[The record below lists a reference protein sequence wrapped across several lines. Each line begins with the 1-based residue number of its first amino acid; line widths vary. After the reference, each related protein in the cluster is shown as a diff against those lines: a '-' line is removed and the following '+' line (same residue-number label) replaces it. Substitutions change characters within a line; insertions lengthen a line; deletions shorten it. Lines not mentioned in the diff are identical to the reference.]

1 MSKRLIELNMK
12 KKALL
17 KMLVRLEDEI
27 VEVSGI
33 KNTQEEV
40 ARC

>member
-1 MSKRLIELNMK
+1 MK